1 MVSGIDYGRQ
11 ERGGRESV
19 ALAMQ
24 AFADEEVPEERCL
37 AHGECDGDGTG
48 GGVLGAGCCC
58 DAVFTGWFPETND

>member
-48 GGVLGAGCCC
+48 GVY
-58 DAVFTGWFPETND
+58 